1 MAEAN
6 DVETMCAIHLIEQK
20 TAFNLE
26 LTAAEERFAA
36 EREPGTGTSLRFVHP
51 RGMSQ
56 GRQSRVSV
64 LAYGHKSKE
73 RRVVWKRMGAG
84 KGLTFDEAN
93 AMWKRLVHYR
103 EKLLAVGWKVPKLLY
118 SAVVPVAPDETQIF
132 SYEEYIYGGDA
143 EAMLKSTKQPNFR
156 KWYFVDKVLRTLYSY
171 PPEVLHRR
179 EVSGRE
185 VSLLPD
191 GLDLKAANFVL
202 EQGTD
207 DLFFIDLFGPKE
219 LTGDGDW
226 RIYNP
231 KIDTLPADNLKAV
244 CATREGALLRFWRLA
259 RRLWKPDKRERVA
272 ISNEFLDHVAAIE
285 PPAQELALIREEIE
299 TGCPWMEQL
308 YKEHHI

>member
-6 DVETMCAIHLIEQK
+6 DVEIMCATHLIEEK
-20 TAFNLE
+20 TTSGFE
-26 LTAAEERFAA
+26 LTEAEERFAA

-64 LAYGHKSKE
+64 LAYGPKSKE

-93 AMWKRLVHYR
+93 AMWRRLIHYR
-103 EKLLAVGWKVPKLLY
+103 EKLITMGWKVPKLLY
-118 SAVVPVAPDETQIF
+118 SAVVPVAPAETQIF

-143 EAMLKSTKQPNFR
+143 EAMLTSAKQPNFR

-171 PPEVLHRR
+171 PSEALQRR
-179 EVSGRE
+179 EVAGRE

-207 DLFFIDLFGPKE
+207 NLFFIDLFGPKE
-219 LTGDGDW
+219 LTDTGDW
-226 RIYNP
+226 RIFNP

-244 CATREGALLRFWRLA
+244 CATREGSLLRFWRLA
-259 RRLWKPDKRERVA
+259 RRLWKSNKSERVA
-272 ISNEFLDHVAAIE
+272 LSNEFLDHVAAIE
-285 PPAQELALIREEIE
+285 PPTEEFALIREEIE
-299 TGCPWMEQL
+299 ANCPWMEQL